1 MIYNYK
7 ITIVSRAA
15 MADRPKLP
23 DGIVGRLRSLIK
35 DLETAEEQRL
45 DRTPGGQ
52 IEFKIN
58 EAEALW
64 YVAYKTDAAAS

>member
-1 MIYNYK
+1 
-7 ITIVSRAA
+7 
-15 MADRPKLP
+15 MADKPKLP

-35 DLETAEEQRL
+35 DLEAEEEKRL
-45 DRTPGGQ
+45 DRTPGGE

-64 YVAYKTDAAAS
+64 YVAYKTTA